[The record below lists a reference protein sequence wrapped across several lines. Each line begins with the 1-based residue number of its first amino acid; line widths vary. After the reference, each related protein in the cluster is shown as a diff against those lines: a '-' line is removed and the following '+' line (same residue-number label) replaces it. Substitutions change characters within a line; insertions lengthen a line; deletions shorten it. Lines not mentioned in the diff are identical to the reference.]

1 MLKLMLSW
9 ILSTPMLKVMEKRC
23 VKVMNF
29 LKLNVWPL
37 PAVIG
42 RIIMTIVGLMWVRI
56 NVGNSG
62 RYLARCRWINK
73 TLLTKDVF
81 KTCMG
86 R

>member
-29 LKLNVWPL
+29 LMLNVWPL

-42 RIIMTIVGLMWVRI
+42 RERMRNVGLMWVRI
-56 NVGNSG
+56 NVGDQ
-62 RYLARCRWINK
+62 CWE
-73 TLLTKDVF
+73 
-81 KTCMG
+81 
-86 R
+86 

>member
-37 PAVIG
+37 PAVNG
-42 RIIMTIVGLMWVRI
+42 MRIVGLVWIRT
-56 NVGNSG
+56 NVGDSS
-62 RYLARCRWINK
+62 R
-73 TLLTKDVF
+73 
-81 KTCMG
+81 
-86 R
+86 

>member
-29 LKLNVWPL
+29 LMLNVWPL

-62 RYLARCRWINK
+62 RYLAISRWSNK
-73 TLLTKDVF
+73 TLLTKSYYMI
-81 KTCMG
+81 CE
-86 R
+86 

>member
-9 ILSTPMLKVMEKRC
+9 ISSTPMLKVMEKRC

-42 RIIMTIVGLMWVRI
+42 MKNVGLMWVRI
-56 NVGNSG
+56 NVGYSG
-62 RYLARCRWINK
+62 RYLARWSNK
-73 TLLTKDVF
+73 TLLSKSYYRI
-81 KTCMG
+81 CE
-86 R
+86 

>member
-9 ILSTPMLKVMEKRC
+9 ILSIPMLKVMEKRC

-42 RIIMTIVGLMWVRI
+42 RIIMRIVGLMWVRI

-62 RYLARCRWINK
+62 RSLARCRWSIK
-73 TLLTKDVF
+73 ILLTKSYYMI
-81 KTCMG
+81 CE
-86 R
+86 